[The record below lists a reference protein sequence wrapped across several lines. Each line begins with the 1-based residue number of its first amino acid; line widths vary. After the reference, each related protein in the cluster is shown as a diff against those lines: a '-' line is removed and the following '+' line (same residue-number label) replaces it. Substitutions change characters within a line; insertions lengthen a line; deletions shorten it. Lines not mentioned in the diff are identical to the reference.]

1 MDRRPIYVVA
11 LAATLLVASWGGS
24 LALSGGGGK
33 DKGDDKN
40 KSEAAGEDDSDNE
53 AMHAYEQ
60 GMALVKEGR
69 YQEALDHF
77 KVAAKKDKKS
87 PEYLNMVAYTQR
99 KVGNLDDAF
108 ENYAKVLAM
117 KPDYAPAREYLAEAH
132 IQAALLQLDVLRGY
146 GDKGKKEA
154 DALTAAFDEAA
165 KTLQAQPMGGKIE
178 APDKKSW

>member
-1 MDRRPIYVVA
+1 MERRPIYVVA
-11 LAATLLVASWGGS
+11 LAATILAVSWGGS
-24 LALSGGGGK
+24 LALSGGGSSKNDNK
-33 DKGDDKN
+33 DQ
-40 KSEAAGEDDSDNE
+40 SQAAGQDDGDNE
-53 AMHAYEQ
+53 AMQAYER

-77 KVAAKKDKKS
+77 KTAAKKDKKS

-108 ENYAKVLAM
+108 ENYAKVLEM

-154 DALTAAFDEAA
+154 DALTAAFDEAS
-165 KTLQAQPMGGKIE
+165 KTLQAQPMGGVIP